1 MAREK
6 RLKLSELTDE
16 EYQELY
22 EYETEQER
30 KGLRRLG
37 FFFCLLQLL
46 MSALLMYQV
55 WTTGFLP
62 LKFFIVGC
70 AALFLLFVLTV
81 IIVTR
86 KKRWIKVI
94 GLLLSLVLFL
104 FLAVVNF
111 YVYKVY
117 NSLGEVTGAE
127 YKVDNMV
134 VVVRKEDKAKTIQDA
149 ANYTFAVNASEN
161 AQNLSRMKANVEKQ
175 TKQSVTVKEY
185 PNVTY
190 NLWCG
195 TVDDLTDRL
204 RSGLLDLAITMS
216 PKSSDLLEGIPV
228 YSENWIA
235 IIPKDHPLGRSKK
248 ETVSVNE
255 LVENDLIIS
264 SRRSREEE
272 MRTWFKDT
280 GKEPHFIVKA
290 AHSSNAVHLVGRGIG
305 IALFTASVAKNIP
318 AEEDVVIKKIT
329 PEKKVKYLLSWN
341 KEKAFSALAGNFIEH
356 VKGLYGIK
364 Q

>member
-1 MAREK
+1 MINQSCKFEQRMWNMDLRQIRYFITVAEERNITRAAERLNLSQPPLSRALMELEDELGCTLLIRGK
-6 RLKLSELTDE
+6 RHVTLTPEGLALK
-16 EYQELY
+16 
-22 EYETEQER
+22 
-30 KGLRRLG
+30 RRG
-37 FFFCLLQLL
+37 EQLL
-46 MSALLMYQV
+46 ALSDMTKAEISEMKNGMSGTLYLGHV
-55 WTTGFLP
+55 DSGGPSL
-62 LKFFIVGC
+62 
-70 AALFLLFVLTV
+70 AAE
-81 IIVTR
+81 
-86 KKRWIKVI
+86 WIESFK
-94 GLLLSLVLFL
+94 
-104 FLAVVNF
+104 
-111 YVYKVY
+111 
-117 NSLGEVTGAE
+117 
-127 YKVDNMV
+127 
-134 VVVRKEDKAKTIQDA
+134 
-149 ANYTFAVNASEN
+149 
-161 AQNLSRMKANVEKQ
+161 
-175 TKQSVTVKEY
+175 KEY

-356 VKGLYGIK
+356 VKGLYGIA